1 MGCGVEKIISSSSGL
16 CLLFFRV
23 SLLPHLQMEL
33 NLERTTWQLL
43 HALYS
48 DRIEAEMCQDDDDM
62 VTDIMVRFLCIPAP
76 CNITRSRYP

>member
-1 MGCGVEKIISSSSGL
+1 MC
-16 CLLFFRV
+16 RV
-23 SLLPHLQMEL
+23 SLLPYLQVEL

-62 VTDIMVRFLCIPAP
+62 VTDIMVRLLV
-76 CNITRSRYP
+76 YDGQ